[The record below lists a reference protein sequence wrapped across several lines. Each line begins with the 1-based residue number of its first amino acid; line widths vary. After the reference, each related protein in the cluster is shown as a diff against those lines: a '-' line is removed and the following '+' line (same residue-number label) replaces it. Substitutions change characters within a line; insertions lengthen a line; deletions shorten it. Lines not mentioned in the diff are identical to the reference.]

1 MAISFKIARFAMAAG
16 SVALLAGSVGHSAAG
31 PQRVDDF
38 QLADQTYLARHLYK
52 MKDDKAVVLISYAAG
67 DAALKADA
75 PAYHALKTA
84 YAGKGVDF
92 MMVDSKLGETREK
105 VIPDAAAAHI
115 DMPILF
121 DYQQL
126 IGEGLGLTRAAEVI
140 IVDPRSW
147 TVAFRGPVS
156 SASTKRALDGLI
168 AGQTVNLPAQAARGG
183 AIAFPMKAE
192 VTKAANITY
201 VRDIAPIIQAK
212 CTGCHQP
219 GGIGPMTLNSYEDL
233 RGHAPMIRE
242 VIRTQRMPPYHP
254 DPTVGHFKD
263 DDSLSADQIKTLVH
277 WVEAGAPR
285 GTGDDPLAKIKFQ
298 APVWPLGT
306 PDVIVD
312 IPAVQI
318 PATGVMDYQRP
329 SVVNNMPEGRWMKA
343 TTFHISDRQ
352 VVHHILTTVIPG
364 EHKAGEALSETSAG
378 GVSIGG
384 YGPGRLS
391 NLTPPDMG
399 VWIPARGSVVF
410 QNHYTPYGK
419 ATTETTQMG
428 IYFYP
433 KGQEPKYPMR
443 TFGVFDF
450 GIQIPAGEEYHP
462 EIAYVD
468 VPKDMIVYGI
478 TPHAHHRGG
487 STQVSVRYPDGH
499 ETPILSLPKYDFNW
513 QYEYFL
519 ADPLT
524 VPAGSKVITRWTYDN
539 STRNVDNPDPRHDV
553 VWGEQSSEEMLALY
567 LHYRW
572 VGETTAALH
581 DDYDRLLSAGQLMG
595 ALDDNLDGKLQLS
608 ELRGTQA
615 ARLKAAFTTLDA
627 NHDGGLDKAEIAAG
641 AAVGRPRV

>member
-399 VWIPARGSVVF
+399 VWIPERGSVVF
-410 QNHYTPYGK
+410 QNH
-419 ATTETTQMG
+419 
-428 IYFYP
+428 
-433 KGQEPKYPMR
+433 
-443 TFGVFDF
+443 
-450 GIQIPAGEEYHP
+450 
-462 EIAYVD
+462 
-468 VPKDMIVYGI
+468 
-478 TPHAHHRGG
+478 
-487 STQVSVRYPDGH
+487 
-499 ETPILSLPKYDFNW
+499 
-513 QYEYFL
+513 
-519 ADPLT
+519 
-524 VPAGSKVITRWTYDN
+524 
-539 STRNVDNPDPRHDV
+539 
-553 VWGEQSSEEMLALY
+553 
-567 LHYRW
+567 
-572 VGETTAALH
+572 
-581 DDYDRLLSAGQLMG
+581 
-595 ALDDNLDGKLQLS
+595 
-608 ELRGTQA
+608 
-615 ARLKAAFTTLDA
+615 
-627 NHDGGLDKAEIAAG
+627 
-641 AAVGRPRV
+641 